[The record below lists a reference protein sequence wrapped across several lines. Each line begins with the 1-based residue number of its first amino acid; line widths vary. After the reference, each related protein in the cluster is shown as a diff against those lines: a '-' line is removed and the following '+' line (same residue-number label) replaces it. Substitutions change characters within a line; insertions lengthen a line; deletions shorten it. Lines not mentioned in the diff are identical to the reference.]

1 MRTAIVCDDDPVIRD
16 VIGRMLVE
24 HGFTVVG
31 EAAAAGDSV
40 SLARQVQPAVVVLD
54 ASMPGAIGLETVRE
68 IRRVAPTTA
77 VVVCSAFDVSNEGA
91 RAAGAVAAVDK
102 TRLDDL
108 GGILDRIDPSS
119 RTEAV

>member
-16 VIGRMLVE
+16 VIGRMLIE
-24 HGFTVVG
+24 HGFTVAG

-40 SLARQVQPAVVVLD
+40 ALARQVQPAVVVLD

-68 IRRVAPTTA
+68 VLRVAPATA
-77 VVVCSAFDVSNEGA
+77 VVVCSAFDVSDQGA

-108 GGILDRIDPSS
+108 GRILDQIDPSP
-119 RTEAV
+119 RPETV